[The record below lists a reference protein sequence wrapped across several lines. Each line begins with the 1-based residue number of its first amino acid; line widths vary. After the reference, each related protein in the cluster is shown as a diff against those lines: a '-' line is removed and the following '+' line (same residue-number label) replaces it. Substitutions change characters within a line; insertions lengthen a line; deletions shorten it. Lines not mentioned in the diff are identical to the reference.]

1 MGLMDDLLGVAGQ
14 ALQQQAGQ
22 GGQDPRAQLAGSVL
36 GMIQQGGLDGLL
48 NSFRGQGLGDAVS
61 SWISTG
67 QNLPVSGSQVA
78 SALGQQQLSSI
89 AQKVGLPVGQVADG
103 LSQVLPAVVDRLTPN
118 GTMPDGS
125 SLQAA
130 LAAFLK

>member
-14 ALQQQAGQ
+14 ALQQQTGQ

-125 SLQAA
+125 SL
-130 LAAFLK
+130 